1 MPEIEVYKMPRPV
14 VIAGCGDIGS
24 RVAAACLQRGDAVT
38 GWVRSEA
45 SAVRLREHGIPTF
58 KLDLDQPLCA
68 LPSLEGTDL
77 YYFAP
82 PPPRGRVE
90 TRVAHLLSRIATAG
104 QPRRVVYLSTSGV
117 YGDCAGAWVDETRA
131 PAPAADRAW
140 RRLDGEHRWHAWS
153 RESGG
158 ELVILR
164 VAGIYGPGKLPLE
177 RLRSGQPMVAEAGA
191 PITNHIHSLDLVE
204 ACLAAMERGL
214 SGEIYN
220 VCDGHPDNMTA
231 YFYAVAD
238 FCGLPRPP
246 VIDREAAKRRL
257 SPGMRSYLAESRR
270 LSNRKLV
277 EALGVRLRYPTLRE
291 GLPACG
297 IGETGDAGTA
307 EPWTAHPDRG

>member
-1 MPEIEVYKMPRPV
+1 MTRPV
-14 VIAGCGDIGS
+14 TIVGCGDIGS
-24 RVAAACLQRGDAVT
+24 RIALACLQRGDAVT
-38 GWVRSEA
+38 GWVRSET
-45 SAVRLREHGIPTF
+45 SVGRLRERGIPAF
-58 KLDLDQPLCA
+58 KVDLDQPLFA

-82 PPPRGRVE
+82 PPPQGRIE
-90 TRVAHLLSRIATAG
+90 TRVAHLLSQTASTG
-104 QPRRVVYLSTSGV
+104 QPRKVVYLSTSGV
-117 YGDCAGAWVDETRA
+117 YGDCAGAWVDETRP
-131 PAPAADRAW
+131 PAPAADRAY
-140 RRLDGEHRWHAWS
+140 RRLDGENRWRAWS

-177 RLRSGQPMVAEAGA
+177 RLRSGQPMVAEAEA

-204 ACLAAMERGL
+204 ACLAAMARGL
-214 SGEIYN
+214 PGEIYN
-220 VCDGHPDNMTA
+220 VCDGHPGNMTA

-246 VIDREAAKRRL
+246 VIHREEARRRL
-257 SPGMRSYLAESRR
+257 TPGMRSYLAESRR

-297 IGETGDAGTA
+297 VGKPGDAGTA
-307 EPWTAHPDRG
+307 VP